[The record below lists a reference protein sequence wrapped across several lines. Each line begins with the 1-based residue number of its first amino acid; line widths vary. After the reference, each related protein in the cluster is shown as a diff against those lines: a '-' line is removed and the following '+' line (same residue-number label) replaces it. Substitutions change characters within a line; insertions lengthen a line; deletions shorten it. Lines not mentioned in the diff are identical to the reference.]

1 MQRRQIFR
9 CHACQ
14 VQPPMTLI
22 NASLRQCVY
31 WLRDK
36 QHHSWEMP
44 GSAECS
50 CKSQAP
56 TVTLRQSSVPLLANP
71 GSAAR
76 REGRP
81 LTVSKQTAAST
92 NILISNFSSI
102 IAAKAGFRIICLRG
116 SWVEAAVSSHDGR
129 RCVVK

>member
-1 MQRRQIFR
+1 
-9 CHACQ
+9 
-14 VQPPMTLI
+14 MTLI

-31 WLRDK
+31 WLGDK
-36 QHHSWEMP
+36 QRHSWEMP

-50 CKSQAP
+50 CKSHAP
-56 TVTLRQSSVPLLANP
+56 PVTLRQSSVPLLANP
-71 GSAAR
+71 QSAAR

-92 NILISNFSSI
+92 NISISNFSSI

-116 SWVEAAVSSHDGR
+116 SCCLLYTSDAADDLL
-129 RCVVK
+129 CV